1 MIRQPSGKLGVL
13 VLLMGND
20 SGPPHLKPVAKRDRG
35 VGVLIRLIVRSP
47 NRDTHLHRYYR
58 DSEIMISRG
67 TNADGRGTS
76 TGFSTSKESFASFK
90 LCYLLLDRLHSTP
103 RYASKKARRLYW
115 FKTLV
120 VVDDI

>member
-1 MIRQPSGKLGVL
+1 MIRQPRGRLGVL

-20 SGPPHLKPVAKRDRG
+20 SGPPRLKPVAKRDRG
-35 VGVLIRLIVRSP
+35 VGALIRLIVRSP

-76 TGFSTSKESFASFK
+76 TGFSTSKRILRILQIMLSTSRPPSLYPKICIKESTAVVLVQDFGS
-90 LCYLLLDRLHSTP
+90 
-103 RYASKKARRLYW
+103 RR
-115 FKTLV
+115 
-120 VVDDI
+120 